1 MDVDHFMD
9 RQRWIDAVERS
20 VDKGVTERPPVA
32 GVSYAAFAVHPPE
45 PGNLLALAIAHRGGE
60 KYIVDV
66 VKDDISVVDAAAV
79 LHSYGVTQVTGD
91 VGDEA
96 DALAHAVAGVVNLL
110 ATELVA
116 GRRSGKSQP

>member
-1 MDVDHFMD
+1 MDVDRFLD
-9 RQRWIDAVERS
+9 RQRWIDAIERCT
-20 VDKGVTERPPVA
+20 DKGVTERPPVA

-45 PGNLLALAIAHRGGE
+45 PGNLLALAIAHRGGD

-79 LHSYGVTQVTGD
+79 LGRYGVTQVTGD
-91 VGDEA
+91 IGEEA

-110 ATELVA
+110 ATERAVE
-116 GRRSGKSQP
+116 RRP